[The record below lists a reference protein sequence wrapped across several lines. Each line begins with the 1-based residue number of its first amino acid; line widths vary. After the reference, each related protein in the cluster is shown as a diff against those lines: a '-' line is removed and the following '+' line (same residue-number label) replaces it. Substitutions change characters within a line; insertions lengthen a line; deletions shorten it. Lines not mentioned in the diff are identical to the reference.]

1 MRTIGYLSL
10 SWRRGGAR
18 SATMSAMSRSME
30 EQGGSIAAVEQA
42 TGIARAT
49 LRIWERRYGFPR
61 PGRDARGE
69 RCYPQEQVDKL
80 RLIADLMQRGH
91 RPGRL
96 VDMGA
101 EELAALA
108 ASGGR
113 SAASR
118 GGPVEDPV
126 LALLRDH
133 DVAGVERLLEE
144 AVQGAG
150 LSGFVTERLAA
161 MNTNVGLA
169 WARGELEVFEEHLYA
184 EAVQGVLRSR
194 IARQRGA
201 ASQAHPRVLLATFPE
216 ELHGLG
222 LLMAQAMLGEAGC
235 ASLSLGTRVPLQQI
249 VAAARAFRADV
260 VGLSFCASMNPT
272 HVLRGLEQLRGEL
285 EPRVAI
291 WAGGGSPVL
300 SRHRIEGV
308 RPVPHIREVPALVA
322 AWREEREAVA

>member
-1 MRTIGYLSL
+1 MPLG
-10 SWRRGGAR
+10 
-18 SATMSAMSRSME
+18 SATIRAMSRSTV

-49 LRIWERRYGFPR
+49 LRIWERRYGFPQ

-80 RLIADLMQRGH
+80 RLIAELMHRGH

-96 VDMGA
+96 VTLGA
-101 EELAALA
+101 PELTALA
-108 ASGGR
+108 AHGGR
-113 SAASR
+113 PVAPR
-118 GGPVEDPV
+118 GEPVDDPV
-126 LALLRDH
+126 LPLLRRH
-133 DVAGVERLLEE
+133 DTAGVTRLLEE
-144 AVQGAG
+144 SMRGAG
-150 LSGFVTERLAA
+150 LSGFVTGRLAA
-161 MNTNVGLA
+161 MNVNVGLA

-194 IARQRGA
+194 IAQQRAG

-222 LLMAQAMLGEAGC
+222 LLMAEAMLGDAGC
-235 ASLSLGTRVPLQQI
+235 PVLSLGTRVPPQQI
-249 VAAARAFRADV
+249 VSAAQAFRADV

-285 EPRVAI
+285 DPRVAI
-291 WAGGGSPVL
+291 WAGGASPVL
-300 SRHRIEGV
+300 ARHRIEGV
-308 RPVPHIREVPALVA
+308 RPVPDIGEVPALVA
-322 AWREEREAVA
+322 AWRDEREAVA